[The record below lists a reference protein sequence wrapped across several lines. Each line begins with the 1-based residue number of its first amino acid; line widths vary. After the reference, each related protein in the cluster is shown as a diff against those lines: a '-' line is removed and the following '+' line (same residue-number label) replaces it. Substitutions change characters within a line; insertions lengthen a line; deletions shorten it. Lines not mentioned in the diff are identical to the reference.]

1 VGHRL
6 SVIVGRDDEL
16 HTVQEALTAARA
28 GRGGAIFFIGE
39 SGIGKSRLAAAAAD
53 LSFAADMRLLRGR
66 GSAIGPMVPY
76 RSLTEA
82 LLSLLRAGDPIDV
95 SALGPY
101 RPILARLIPDW
112 GEIAAGQDGGS
123 LVILAEAV
131 LRLISLAGQGRGCL
145 MTLDDMQNADAETLA
160 VVEYLIDNLDRQ
172 PMLLLG
178 MIRDEACPALELAR
192 SASQRGV
199 GTLIDLDRL
208 DQADLRRLAGSCLGV
223 APAQVPEPAV
233 GLLWAGSGG
242 NPFLIEELLDGMIED
257 RLLIAE
263 NGAWRVTDQ
272 LRTTLPATFV
282 RGVAR
287 RLDHVGPQTRQA
299 LQVAAVLGQRFP
311 LAVVQQVTG
320 MEYRDLLSNLHGDLV
335 AQLVVPDDQ
344 TPDWYCFQHAL
355 IVDSLL
361 TMITPTD
368 RAGLAQRV
376 ADAVE
381 AGYPGL
387 PGEWCQV
394 TAALRLDAGSPT
406 VAGRLFAE
414 AGRRALAQGAAHSAV
429 ALLDKAWDLLAG
441 DVPARADALET
452 QLYALAEA
460 GLMDRALAAVSA
472 LDEVGAG
479 LDRRRRAALHT
490 RLAWVANL
498 AGRTADGLAQVE
510 AARMLLGP
518 DAAAED
524 LAPLDVVAAH
534 LEMDLPGR
542 EQLRKAE
549 VMIRQAA
556 TVAEEVP
563 LPIVACQ
570 AWQLLGALVRKRDPD
585 EATACLERS
594 RVIAVQH
601 DLPIWEI
608 HALVRLGLNDA
619 LHDGSIDR
627 LEKARRQAT
636 NIGAVIARYHSEV
649 NIALQLILRGEFSSA
664 ESIIEHVLTAT
675 KRLKLL
681 ETTQHMLV
689 LRAILAG
696 HRGQRR
702 ELERSL
708 AELRDWEGDQA
719 QYLPRVQG
727 LARTFC
733 ALLEEDRL
741 LACSELES
749 ALSAEES
756 SPTIFHLNG
765 RYGLNLLLGALSGTV
780 DLALY
785 EEITSAPAARLRW
798 DRLFASFARAVL
810 LGRAGRCD
818 EASAAVAEALEIG
831 SRYALGRH
839 LGLRL
844 VGEAGLVDGWG
855 TPVEWLRAAEEYFH
869 TMEIPAVASAC
880 RALLRSTG
888 YRVAPRRTGIE
899 EIPLALRSA
908 GVTVREYEVLRLL
921 AERLGNR
928 EIADRLHLSQRT
940 VEKHVSNLIV
950 KTGMPNR
957 IALSKY
963 AVTAGH

>member
-28 GRGGAIFFIGE
+28 GRGGAIFFVGE

-112 GEIAAGQDGGS
+112 GEVVAGQDGGS

-145 MTLDDMQNADAETLA
+145 MTLDDLQNADAETLA

-172 PMLLLG
+172 PLLLLG
-178 MIRDEACPALELAR
+178 MIRDEPCPALDLAR

-199 GTLIDLDRL
+199 GVVIDLDRL
-208 DQADLRRLAGSCLGV
+208 GPADLRRLAGSYLGV
-223 APAQVPEPAV
+223 QPVDVPAPATE
-233 GLLWAGSGG
+233 LLWAGSGG
-242 NPFLIEELLDGMIED
+242 NPFLIEELLTGMLED
-257 RLLIAE
+257 RLLLAE
-263 NGAWRVTDQ
+263 NGGWRVTEQ
-272 LRTTLPATFV
+272 ARSTLPATFV
-282 RGVAR
+282 RGVVR
-287 RLDHVGPQTRQA
+287 RMDQVGEQTRQV
-299 LQVAAVLGQRFP
+299 LLVAAVLGLRFP

-320 MEYRDLLSNLHGDLV
+320 VEYRDLLSNLHGDVVSQLV
-335 AQLVVPDDQ
+335 APDDQ
-344 TPDWYCFQHAL
+344 IPDWYCFQHAL
-355 IVDSLL
+355 IVDALL
-361 TMITPTD
+361 TMITPAD
-368 RAGLAQRV
+368 RAGMAQRV

-381 AGYPGL
+381 SAYPGL

-394 TAALRLDAGSPT
+394 AASLRLDAGYPT
-406 VAGRLFAE
+406 AAGRLFAE

-429 ALLDKAWDLLAG
+429 ALLDKAWDLLAN
-441 DVPARADALET
+441 DVSARADALET

-524 LAPLDVVAAH
+524 VAPLDVVAAH

-542 EQLRKAE
+542 GQLRKAE
-549 VMIRQAA
+549 AMIRQAA

-570 AWQLLGALVRKRDPD
+570 AWQLLGALVRTRDPD

-594 RVIAVQH
+594 RAIAVQH

-619 LHDGSIDR
+619 LHDGSIER

-636 NIGAVIARYHSEV
+636 AIGAVIAQYHSEV
-649 NIALQLILRGEFSSA
+649 NIALQLILRGEFTAA
-664 ESIIEHVLTAT
+664 EVLVDQVLTAT

-681 ETTQHMLV
+681 ETTQHLLV
-689 LRAILAG
+689 LRAVLAG
-696 HRGQRR
+696 HRGHRR
-702 ELERSL
+702 ELERAL
-708 AELRDWEGDQA
+708 AELREWEGEQA
-719 QYLPRVQG
+719 QYLPRVHG
-727 LARTFC
+727 LARAFC
-733 ALLEEDRL
+733 ALLEEDRE
-741 LACSELES
+741 LAGQELAI

-756 SPTIFHLNG
+756 SPTIFHLTG
-765 RYGLNLLLGALSGTV
+765 RYGLDLLLRALAGSLDWQSYV
-780 DLALY
+780 S
-785 EEITSAPAARLRW
+785 ITAEPASRLRW
-798 DRLFASFARAVL
+798 DRQFAWFARAVL
-810 LGRAGRCD
+810 AGRSGRAD
-818 EASAAVAEALEIG
+818 EAVAAVASALEIG
-831 SRYALGRH
+831 SRYELGRH

-844 VGEAGLVDGWG
+844 VGEAALTDGWG
-855 TPVEWLRAAEEYFH
+855 SPVEWLRTAEEYFH
-869 TMEIPAVASAC
+869 TQEMPAVASAC
-880 RALLRSTG
+880 RALLRRTG
-888 YRVAPRRTGIE
+888 FRVAPRRTGIE
-899 EIPLALRSA
+899 EIPLSLRSA

-963 AVTAGH
+963 AGASGG